1 MRIYIFLLL
10 LLVTSGLW
18 SQVRKTDERIIA
30 EEMRYS
36 SEKKFNTWALT
47 AGYGPLVMFADISN
61 KSIFTNS
68 KIGFAPSIILS
79 KQLAPSLAIDLQ
91 YLSGKMNGTN
101 GTYYFKG
108 DFHEGTVSAVVF
120 LNQLTASPGPIN
132 DKWNLYLKVGVG
144 ATAFRSRLYFEETDL
159 LVRKLDI
166 GQESGRFLVI
176 GYDDRD
182 DQHGGNP
189 DVKKDRRMEI
199 IVPATAGLMYRI
211 NKSFDVA
218 WETSMRFCAS
228 DNLDNILSGST
239 NDRYLFSGLHLSYKI
254 GKKDKRHMRWTYRGY
269 GFDLF
274 GRPKKDPME
283 NEIAQLEDEIN
294 KYREARPIKRD
305 SVVIMETLTV
315 IYETTD
321 VRTIFFPAGGAIT
334 FDTEDQILM
343 AEAVVQMKQ
352 HPGTKLQIYSHVSP
366 QDVGDH
372 LELSQKQ
379 CDKIANFLVNDL
391 GADASLIELVPMG
404 SDAPLTGEGE
414 LSTKT
419 IGDGVLSSSK
429 VKQMANRRV
438 DMVFKR

>member
-1 MRIYIFLLL
+1 MR
-10 LLVTSGLW
+10 
-18 SQVRKTDERIIA
+18 QTDKRIIT

-36 SEKKFNTWALT
+36 TEKKFNTWALT
-47 AGYGPLVMFADISN
+47 VGYGPLMMFADISD
-61 KSIFTNS
+61 KSIFTKG
-68 KIGFAPSIILS
+68 KIDFAPSIILS
-79 KQLAPSLAIDLQ
+79 KQLAPVAALDLQ
-91 YLSGKMNGTN
+91 YLSGKMNGEN
-101 GTYYFKG
+101 GKHYFVG
-108 DFHEGTVSAVVF
+108 DFQEGTLSAVVF

-132 DKWNLYLKVGVG
+132 DKWNLYLKVGAG
-144 ATAFRSRLYFEETDL
+144 ATAFRSRLYHVDGDSIVQDSDL
-159 LVRKLDI
+159 GGGSTKYMV
-166 GQESGRFLVI
+166 Q
-176 GYDDRD
+176 GYSVDD
-182 DQHGGNP
+182 P
-189 DVKKDRRMEI
+189 LKKTNRRMEI
-199 IVPATAGLMYRI
+199 IVPVTAGLMYRI
-211 NKSFDVA
+211 NKSFDLT

-269 GFDLF
+269 GFNLF
-274 GRPKKDPME
+274 GRPKKDPMID
-283 NEIAQLEDEIN
+283 EIAQLEDEIN
-294 KYREARPIKRD
+294 KYRKDRPIKRD

-321 VRTIFFPAGGAIT
+321 VRTIFFPSGGAIS
-334 FDTEDQILM
+334 FDTEDKILM

-366 QDVGDH
+366 KDVGDH

-379 CDKIANFLVNDL
+379 CDVIVDFLVNEL
-391 GADASLIELVPMG
+391 GADASNIELVPMG
-404 SDAPLTGEGE
+404 SNAPITGEGE

-419 IGDGVLSSSK
+419 VGDGVLSSSK